1 MGQPSRLKVGNP
13 SADGGEP
20 GELKHLSTRRK
31 IKQFSDSLSSGDRT
45 GNSPNRFR
53 LGEIGVEGPLILLY
67 IKSGTFLE
75 SETGGGESPVR
86 AVIYSISGILSR
98 SGHEKS

>member
-1 MGQPSRLKVGNP
+1 MGEPSRLKAGNP

-45 GNSPNRFR
+45 GNSPNRCRF
-53 LGEIGVEGPLILLY
+53 GDSGVEGPLKILY
-67 IKSGTFLE
+67 KRSGTFLE
-75 SETGGGESPVR
+75 SETIGGESPVR
-86 AVIYSISGILSR
+86 VKMYNRSGILSR